1 MGEAKRRKQ
10 LGLMPAVHPF
20 EAHMDAEGT
29 LTFTRAPEDARLR
42 EQLTAAL
49 KLAHPYGEAWNT
61 AYRTRLVLHG
71 GVDRFLDTAED
82 VETIPVPAYRRFVGE
97 LALGAQPEDR
107 DLRIQ
112 GGRVRVREEQ
122 HSFDGQKWQS
132 FPANADPRRSV
143 QYLMQHPAASLQGEV
158 VATVRA
164 EVWREGRVDLEPE
177 PPTDLLEPLETL
189 AREWCGDTDTEWL
202 ELHRDAVDDDGAPSP
217 QAKRVTFDLR
227 RPAPLHSL
235 MNMAFATLGNVEV
248 TPQDGG
254 AGYTLDGETW
264 VSYEDGEAVEDGLPP
279 ELAQIFDLETVAVTV
294 HADGRIEWDDGE
306 VPEEDHERLRTEL
319 REATGA
325 GDPAA
330 WAAWTTEL
338 LTSTFAEELRLSE
351 GQALPVPVAVRLDIP
366 TDALRDPDPL
376 AQTFMESEVSFDG
389 AAWRDLYDEELPEEL
404 RAFAPGDA

>member
-10 LGLMPAVHPF
+10 LGLMPSVHPF
-20 EAHMDAEGT
+20 EAQMDAEGT
-29 LTFTRAPEDARLR
+29 LTFSRAPEDAGLR
-42 EQLTAAL
+42 RQLEAAL
-49 KLAHPYGEAWNT
+49 KLAHPYGEAWNS
-61 AYRTRLVLHG
+61 AYRTRLVMHG

-107 DLRIQ
+107 DLRLE

-122 HSFDGQKWQS
+122 HSFDGEKWQG
-132 FPANADPRRSV
+132 FPSNADPRRAM
-143 QYLMQHPAASLQGEV
+143 QYLLQHPAARLQGEV
-158 VATVRA
+158 VTTFRA
-164 EVWREGRVDLEPE
+164 EVWREGRVDLDPE
-177 PPTDLLEPLETL
+177 PPADLLEPLEVL
-189 AREWCGDTDTEWL
+189 AREWCGQDDAEWL
-202 ELHRDAVDDDGAPSP
+202 DLHKDALDDDSAQSP
-217 QAKRVTFDLR
+217 QAKRVTFELR
-227 RPAPLHSL
+227 RPAPLQSPMSL
-235 MNMAFATLGNVEV
+235 AFATLGNVEV
-248 TPQDGG
+248 TPAAGG

-294 HADGRIEWDDGE
+294 HADGRIEWDEGE

-338 LTSTFAEELRLSE
+338 LTSTFAEELQVP
-351 GQALPVPVAVRLDIP
+351 GDQTLPVPVAVRLDIP